1 MPEHVHGFRCGE
13 CCACNTYG
21 RGNHE

>member
-21 RGNHE
+21 RGNHD